1 MVEKTSEAGGPR
13 VLKALANQVSGQ
25 KIIYMDEKGSICKQ
39 ANGNE
44 LLFYQRCQTEEKMKP
59 FMDVTPRLLE
69 YF

>member
-1 MVEKTSEAGGPR
+1 MVEKTSEAGGPFGPR

-44 LLFYQRCQTEEKMKP
+44 LLFY
-59 FMDVTPRLLE
+59 
-69 YF
+69 